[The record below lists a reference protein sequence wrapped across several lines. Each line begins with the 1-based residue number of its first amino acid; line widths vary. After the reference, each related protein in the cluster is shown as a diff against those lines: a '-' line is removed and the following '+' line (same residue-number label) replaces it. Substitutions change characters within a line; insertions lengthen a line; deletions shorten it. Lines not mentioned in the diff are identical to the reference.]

1 MITAL
6 ERFELEEAE
15 NFVEG
20 IEEYEEDK
28 AENEKFKIK
37 DIGGA
42 NWALRKI
49 AAYKK
54 KKAEIADL
62 AEEEKF
68 RIECWEQNEN
78 EQIERG
84 IAYFE
89 SLLGQYLT
97 EQRKEDPKFK
107 ISTPYGKVSTRKQQ
121 PKWEYIDNVVLE
133 YLKSVD
139 AKELIR
145 IKEELNK
152 VDLKKVV
159 TVEEGKAVY
168 QGVALPGITV
178 LEQPDKVVVNV
189 EV

>member
-1 MITAL
+1 MNTL
-6 ERFELEEAE
+6 EKLELIEAE
-15 NFVEG
+15 ETLQ
-20 IEEYEEDK
+20 EK
-28 AENEKFKIK
+28 EKFKIE
-37 DIGGA
+37 DLNGA

-54 KKAEIADL
+54 KQAEIKEL
-62 AEEEKF
+62 AAEEKF
-68 RIECWEQNEN
+68 RIECWEENEN

-89 SLLGQYLT
+89 WLLNEYLM
-97 EQRKEDPKFK
+97 EQRKQDPKFK

-168 QGVALPGITV
+168 QGVALPGITII
-178 LEQPDKVVVNV
+178 EQPEKVIVSV
-189 EV
+189 EI

>member
-6 ERFELEEAE
+6 ERYEIEEAE

-20 IEEYEEDK
+20 IEEYEEGK
-28 AENEKFKIK
+28 ADEEKFKIR
-37 DIGGA
+37 DLGGA

-54 KKAEIADL
+54 KQAEIKEL
-62 AEEEKF
+62 AAEEKF

-121 PKWEYIDNVVLE
+121 PKWEYEDKTVIE
-133 YLKSVD
+133 YLKSVGMN
-139 AKELIR
+139 ELIR
-145 IKEELNK
+145 IKEELNM
-152 VDLKKVV
+152 VDLKKTV
-159 TVEEGKAVY
+159 TVEEGKAIL
-168 QGVALPGITV
+168 QGVELPGITI
-178 LEQPDKVVVNV
+178 LEQPEKVVVNV